1 MRRVEH
7 GIADACGIRI
17 SLVNALA
24 EQAAQQAGVD
34 LLHAALNVE
43 DIEAARWRSVFSLDS
58 GPKRNLKLNHLCLPG
73 EGRVFIRSAK
83 LLCYQ
88 FKRDAFQ

>member
-1 MRRVEH
+1 MNEP
-7 GIADACGIRI
+7 
-17 SLVNALA
+17 A
-24 EQAAQQAGVD
+24 EQTAPQAGVD
-34 LLHAALNVE
+34 LLHAALQVE
-43 DIEAARWRSVFSLDS
+43 DIKAARRLPVFSLDS
-58 GPKRNLKLNHLCLPG
+58 GPKRNSKLNHLCLPG